1 MVALC
6 LCTMHGSLDSIPRIV
21 NVYSKEEE
29 GRWNKSL
36 LWALRCGRQKL
47 EPKCQSLRIQTL
59 TPASS
64 SEKRRFRCTR
74 IWSVIVENGWLLAA
88 RDSPTCGRQLLL
100 IPLMHRLPDMRSR
113 IRSNLLTTFE
123 GNERKHGKEKM

>member
-6 LCTMHGSLDSIPRIV
+6 LCTMHGSLDSIPCIV
-21 NVYSKEEE
+21 NVYPKEEE

-47 EPKCQSLRIQTL
+47 EPKCQNLRIQIL

-64 SEKRRFRCTR
+64 SKKRRFRCTR
-74 IWSVIVENGWLLAA
+74 IWSAIVENGWLLAA
-88 RDSPTCGRQLLL
+88 RARPICGCQLLL

-113 IRSNLLTTFE
+113 IGSNPLTTFE
-123 GNERKHGKEKM
+123 GNEWKHDKGKM